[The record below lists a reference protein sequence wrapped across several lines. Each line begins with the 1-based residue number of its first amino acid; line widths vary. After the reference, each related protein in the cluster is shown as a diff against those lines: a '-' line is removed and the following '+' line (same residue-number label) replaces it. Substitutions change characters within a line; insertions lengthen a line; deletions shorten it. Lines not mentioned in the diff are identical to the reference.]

1 MKIQLQLGRCTV
13 IRGTKKESKLIRD
26 FIGNKKAHQISVKA
40 SRAATATHRTKKE
53 DIRSTGAV
61 LTAMLNSSKL
71 QHSATVQN
79 LEILEI

>member
-1 MKIQLQLGRCTV
+1 
-13 IRGTKKESKLIRD
+13 
-26 FIGNKKAHQISVKA
+26 VKA
-40 SRAATATHRTKKE
+40 SRADAATHRTKKE

-71 QHSATVQN
+71 QLPATVQN